1 MKDSFTD
8 NKEFSDWLISLRRHF
23 HRFPEISFQEYNTQ
37 EKVIEVLNSLGIEN
51 SRIAGTGVVAMI
63 RGGKQ
68 GKTVAIRADMD
79 ALKIQEEKTNLNQ
92 SYISLNKGVMH
103 ACGHDGHMA
112 MVLGA
117 GRKLQECK
125 EDLKGNVKLIFQP
138 AEEVPP
144 GGAVELIELGTL
156 KNVDAMIGGHLFSHI
171 RSGEICL
178 KEGVLMASNCK
189 YDIEITGKSGHHF
202 NPDDTIDPIL
212 IASEFIST
220 VQSKLKKT
228 LPPNVSCVFGQG
240 TIKGGEQFNQTPESV
255 TISGSYRLLDKKS
268 LHVIEDTMKRSLDGL
283 MKRHSK
289 GETNLPKYQFDVTY
303 GYPALV
309 NDDKF
314 TQRVG
319 EVLKGIFPKVN
330 ENIDSVFA
338 SEDFAYYLEKL
349 PGTYFFLGSGNAQK
363 GIINGN
369 HSNKFDID
377 ETVLIKGVEIFFSI
391 ATDFLN
397 TPDKYLQ

>member
-1 MKDSFTD
+1 M
-8 NKEFSDWLISLRRHF
+8 NVLINEKEFTDWLIALRRYF
-23 HRFPEISFQEYNTQ
+23 HQYPELSFNEFNTQ
-37 EKVIEVLNSLGIEN
+37 EMVIEVLNSLGIEN

-68 GKTVAIRADMD
+68 GKTIALRSDMD
-79 ALKIQEEKTNLNQ
+79 ALKIQEEISNLNQ

-117 GRKLQECK
+117 ARKLHEHK
-125 EDLKGNVKLIFQP
+125 ENLKGNVKLIFQP

-144 GGAVELIELGTL
+144 GGAVEVIRMVGLAE
-156 KNVDAMIGGHLFSHI
+156 VDAILGAHLFTNI
-171 RSGEICL
+171 KSGEICL
-178 KEGVLMASNCK
+178 RGGVLMASNCK

-220 VQSKLKKT
+220 IQSKLKKT
-228 LPPNVSCVFGQG
+228 VPPNVSYVYGQG
-240 TIKGGEQFNQTPESV
+240 SIKGGEQFNQTLESV

-268 LHVIEDTMKRSLDGL
+268 LHVIEDTMKRNLDGL

-289 GETNLPKYQFDVTY
+289 GEPNLPKYQLDVTY

-319 EVLKGIFPKVN
+319 EVLKGIFPQIN

-363 GIINGN
+363 GIIYGN

-377 ETVLIKGVEIFFSI
+377 EAVLIKGVEVFFSI

-397 TPDKYLQ
+397 TPDKYLK